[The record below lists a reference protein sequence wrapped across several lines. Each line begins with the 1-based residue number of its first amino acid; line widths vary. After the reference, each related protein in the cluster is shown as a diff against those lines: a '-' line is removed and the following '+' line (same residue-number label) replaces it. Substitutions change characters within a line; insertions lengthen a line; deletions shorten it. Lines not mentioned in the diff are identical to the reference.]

1 MVVLAGNAHPFEDLP
16 FRVGNPFRLFGL
28 SGCSLGGWRSSART
42 RLARH
47 APHVSAALDFT
58 RWHCDF
64 PSQDEKNLIL
74 GGNAAK
80 LFDVE

>member
-1 MVVLAGNAHPFEDLP
+1 MSELAS
-16 FRVGNPFRLFGL
+16 R
-28 SGCSLGGWRSSART
+28 
-42 RLARH
+42 
-47 APHVSAALDFT
+47 FT
-58 RWHCDF
+58 MHCDF

>member
-1 MVVLAGNAHPFEDLP
+1 LQYFSYSP
-16 FRVGNPFRLFGL
+16 
-28 SGCSLGGWRSSART
+28 
-42 RLARH
+42 LARH
-47 APHVSAALDFT
+47 APDVSAALDFT